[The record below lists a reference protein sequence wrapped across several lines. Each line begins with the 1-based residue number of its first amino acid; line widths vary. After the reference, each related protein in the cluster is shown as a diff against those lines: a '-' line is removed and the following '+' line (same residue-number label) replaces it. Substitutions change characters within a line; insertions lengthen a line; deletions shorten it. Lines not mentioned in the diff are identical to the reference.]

1 MAHTLT
7 VFMENK
13 PGKLERITGI
23 LADAGVNLRG
33 ITVASGGEFGVVR
46 ILVTDSERA
55 LGVLREAKFTVS
67 IQESIVAIVD
77 DEPGGFH
84 RLLGILTRNQINLE
98 DCYGFVLENSKKA
111 AIVID
116 VADRVQA
123 EQVLQ
128 DNGIEFWKE

>member
-1 MAHTLT
+1 
-7 VFMENK
+7 MENK

-111 AIVID
+111 AIVVD

>member
-23 LADAGVNLRG
+23 LADAKVNLRG
-33 ITVASGGEFGVVR
+33 ITVASQGEFGIVR
-46 ILVTDSERA
+46 ILVTDCERA
-55 LGVLREAKFTVS
+55 LKLLRNAKFTVS
-67 IQESIVAIVD
+67 VHESIVAIVND
-77 DEPGGFH
+77 KPGGFH
-84 RLLGILTRNQINLE
+84 RLLGILTQNQINIE
-98 DCYGFVLENSKKA
+98 DCYGFVLENSKQA

-116 VADRVQA
+116 VTDRLQA

-128 DNGIEFWKE
+128 ANGIEFWKE

>member
-23 LADAGVNLRG
+23 LADAKVNLRG
-33 ITVASGGEFGVVR
+33 ITVASGGEFGDVR
-46 ILVTDSERA
+46 FLVTEPERA
-55 LGVLREAKFTVS
+55 LEALRAGKVTVS
-67 IQESIVAIVD
+67 IQESIVAVVE

-84 RLLGILTRNQINLE
+84 RLLGILSANNINLE
-98 DCYGFVLENSKKA
+98 DCYGFMLENSKKA

-116 VADRVQA
+116 VTDRAQA
-123 EQVLQ
+123 EAVLQ
-128 DNGIEFWKE
+128 NNGIEFWRE

>member
-84 RLLGILTRNQINLE
+84 RLLGILTRNQINIE

>member
-67 IQESIVAIVD
+67 IQESIVAIVN

-84 RLLGILTRNQINLE
+84 RLLGILTRNQINIE

-111 AIVID
+111 AIVVD

>member
-1 MAHTLT
+1 
-7 VFMENK
+7 MENK

>member
-1 MAHTLT
+1 
-7 VFMENK
+7 
-13 PGKLERITGI
+13 
-23 LADAGVNLRG
+23 
-33 ITVASGGEFGVVR
+33 
-46 ILVTDSERA
+46 VTDSERA

>member
-23 LADAGVNLRG
+23 LADAGINLRG
-33 ITVASGGEFGVVR
+33 ITVASSGEFGVMKL
-46 ILVTDSERA
+46 LVDNPDRA
-55 LGVLREAKFTVS
+55 VALLRELNVTVS
-67 IQESIVAIVD
+67 IQPTIVALVE

-84 RLLGILTRNQINLE
+84 RLLKLLSANSINVE

-111 AIVID
+111 AIVLD
-116 VADRVQA
+116 VVDRDRA
-123 EQVLQ
+123 EKVLQ
-128 DNGIEFWKE
+128 QNGIEFWKD

>member
-1 MAHTLT
+1 
-7 VFMENK
+7 MENK

-67 IQESIVAIVD
+67 IQESIVAIVN

-84 RLLGILTRNQINLE
+84 RLLGILTRNQINIE

-111 AIVID
+111 AIVVD

>member
-46 ILVTDSERA
+46 VLVTDHERA
-55 LGVLREAKFTVS
+55 MQVLRSANLTVS
-67 IQESIVAIVD
+67 VQESIVAVVE

-84 RLLGILTRNQINLE
+84 RLLGILTKNNINIE

-116 VADRVQA
+116 VTDRARA
-123 EQVLQ
+123 EEILRG
-128 DNGIEFWKE
+128 NGIEFWKE